1 MTTSRQIEANQ
12 RNARKSTG
20 PRTPAGKETAKM
32 NSVKHGL
39 SAEEIVLPSE
49 NPEQYDHLHEDLI
62 SEFKPLGALEHH
74 LVDRIAGCTW
84 RLRRLYRVE
93 AGVYGLASIRLEL
106 SQNLEEMRKYEEM
119 LPNIPHYSYKQLR
132 INDKQKHG
140 KASAQ
145 VERTTKVL
153 RGMSNSLG
161 AAFVF
166 DAENVSALSKLS
178 RYEAAIERSL
188 YRALHELQRVQA
200 ARQDGQQPASIAVD
214 VTVDGPQPSA

>member
-1 MTTSRQIEANQ
+1 
-12 RNARKSTG
+12 
-20 PRTPAGKETAKM
+20 M

-49 NPEQYDHLHEDLI
+49 NPEQYDHMHEDLI

-106 SQNLEEMRKYEEM
+106 SHNLEEMRKYEEM

-166 DAENVSALSKLS
+166 DAENVGALSKLS

-200 ARQDGQQPASIAVD
+200 ARQDGHAPASIAVD
-214 VTVDGPQPSA
+214 VTVDGASPVPDGDD

>member
-1 MTTSRQIEANQ
+1 
-12 RNARKSTG
+12 
-20 PRTPAGKETAKM
+20 M

-49 NPEQYDHLHEDLI
+49 NPEQYDHMHEDLI

-93 AGVYGLASIRLEL
+93 AGAYGLASIRLEL
-106 SQNLEEMRKYEEM
+106 SHNLEEMRKYEEM

-166 DAENVSALSKLS
+166 DAENVGALSKLS

-214 VTVDGPQPSA
+214 VTVDGPGPAPDSDD

>member
-1 MTTSRQIEANQ
+1 
-12 RNARKSTG
+12 
-20 PRTPAGKETAKM
+20 M

-39 SAEEIVLPSE
+39 SAEEVVLPSE
-49 NPEQYDHLHEDLI
+49 NPEQYDHLQEDLI

-106 SQNLEEMRKYEEM
+106 SHNLEEMRKYEEM
-119 LPNIPHYSYKQLR
+119 LPIIRHYSYKQLR

-161 AAFVF
+161 AAFIF
-166 DAENVSALSKLS
+166 DAENGGAFSKLS

-200 ARQDGQQPASIAVD
+200 ARQDGHAPASIAVD
-214 VTVDGPQPSA
+214 VTVDGPGSPPSSDD